1 MTSHNLTESAKW
13 AIENAEIMGELH
25 AGVDK
30 ALAEAASRG
39 YDAARLDRRV
49 NPQWQDLG

>member
-1 MTSHNLTESAKW
+1 MSKLGEALEVWIQFITATVAMD
-13 AIENAEIMGELH
+13 NAMQK
-25 AGVDK
+25 VWD
-30 ALAEAASRG
+30 EAASRG

>member
-1 MTSHNLTESAKW
+1 MTFNRTESARF
-13 AIENAEIMGELH
+13 AQENQKIVGELH